1 MMTPPRLLVSFSTAF
16 LALLLAGCETLP
28 LSKPDGARTGPF
40 YTPSNVRAAARL
52 PESVRRIVLLPCGAA
67 DLRIT
72 EDTLR
77 DLDRS
82 LAAALTRSARAE
94 ISTLDRATLGRI
106 AGRPNLLSTSVLP
119 ADFLARVSAATGAD
133 AVLFVDV
140 TAYSPYPPLVLGLRG
155 RLIETKEAVSLWN
168 FDNILS
174 TTDPAIVNSARAR
187 ALKSTAGGST
197 PGDRSHAV
205 LQNPLA
211 FADYVADTAW
221 ATLPPR

>member
-174 TTDPAIVNSARAR
+174 TT
-187 ALKSTAGGST
+187 ST
-197 PGDRSHAV
+197 PPAPAPSKAPPAA
-205 LQNPLA
+205 PLPA
-211 FADYVADTAW
+211 TA
-221 ATLPPR
+221 ATPCCRIPWPSPTTSPTPPGPRCRHVEFY